1 MWECYNFFYKFNKI
15 LYSIKINFYCLCFYC
30 IIPRVLQSLQTIGV
44 NLKIIANKGVR
55 ADGFSLHSNQRTSG
69 FSLAPL
75 CCLGEER
82 TPIYQNFELLIYLV
96 SFD

>member
-1 MWECYNFFYKFNKI
+1 MAFRFTPMTKTLLQIVWP
-15 LYSIKINFYCLCFYC
+15 IN
-30 IIPRVLQSLQTIGV
+30 
-44 NLKIIANKGVR
+44 ANKGVR